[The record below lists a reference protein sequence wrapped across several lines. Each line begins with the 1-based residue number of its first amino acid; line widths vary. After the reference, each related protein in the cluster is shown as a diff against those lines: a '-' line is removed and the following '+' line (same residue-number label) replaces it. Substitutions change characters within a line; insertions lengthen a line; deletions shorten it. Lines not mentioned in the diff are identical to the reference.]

1 MVSNTRLYAAAIA
14 LVSGVY
20 SVWTASMATRMG
32 LGGWIM
38 LVVGVVVIVHG
49 IALLTAFAETMG
61 GWSGPLMIGYSIIML
76 VNQGFL
82 GTGMMNSGGGMGMDG
97 GMGGGGMM
105 GGMAWDLGMVALAV
119 LMLISGVIMI
129 QTGEMASR
137 M

>member
-61 GWSGPLMIGYSIIML
+61 EWSGPLMIGYSIIML